1 MGIRQNRMINARS
14 QERLIGG
21 KKSTLTITHQTPQQI
36 MQVQTVPILQKPQLQ
51 QTFSQPHIGAQPLPI
66 LPTIHQ
72 EQMHSSMLEKQ
83 KRNVM
88 KTQATQTEVFPGR
101 KVPATQTLS
110 LSPRTVHRVS

>member
-1 MGIRQNRMINARS
+1 MLNARS

-21 KKSTLTITHQTPQQI
+21 KKSTLTITHQQPQLQQI
-36 MQVQTVPILQKPQLQ
+36 VQVQTVPILQKPQLQ
-51 QTFSQPHIGAQPLPI
+51 QTFSQPHMGGQPLPI
-66 LPTIHQ
+66 LPTIQQHQ

-83 KRNVM
+83 KRNIM
-88 KTQATQTEVFPGR
+88 KTQATQTEVFGGR